1 MDGNSFSLIKYMD
14 LFGTRCTFY
23 SEKMPKLYTIT
34 GGIFTLLSIIVCVLI
49 FVMFSFNDI
58 YRKYP
63 NSTTSF
69 IPSEGYR
76 KIKFGEEKIWIP
88 WRIVDYN
95 NNEFVNHSGLL
106 YPIIYYYSGIKN
118 KTSKDFNLTFTT
130 LDYKLCSE
138 TSMNRKSNLF
148 QITVPLNELY
158 CIDMDDLDMGGSWI
172 SEFINY
178 IQFDIYYCADGI
190 NYNETNSNCTTFK
203 KIIDFVGENNSLKV
217 DIYYPVVQF
226 QPENKTSP
234 VIVIYRNVFYHISR
248 YVHKINR
255 MFLQENVITDDSGW
269 FFENESNNSYW
280 GLTSFNGDTYING
293 NENDLVNE
301 GSNSR
306 AYSFNIYLEPGIIH
320 YKRYY
325 KKIYNIFSEFYP
337 FAYII
342 FLVMK
347 GISKLF
353 KSAETNKKMIELLFE
368 NLREKPNIFEEN
380 LKRLNNKKEKRI
392 NNNENFNKLRNNSL
406 IINKRNEKNNLKGSE
421 KSFDLQKIKNKLN
434 THHSS
439 FSLDKAKYV
448 VNNISF
454 NKQVKND
461 KIRSSSKFYQQH
473 KKSMANNESKMNLVS
488 NNQNL
493 RISFT
498 SEKFKNLKNIQ
509 STNEKNYIKLKLFPY
524 KYYLFSVFIKN
535 MDPSKSCFFS
545 SRFAKIYTFLC
556 QLFDITTNLS
566 FQREFNALKR
576 IFSENSINLIEK
588 TQKIN
593 INSNSFL
600 KEITDCIGEHKFY
613 ILAQGIKKN

>member
-1 MDGNSFSLIKYMD
+1 MENSSTLIKYMD

-23 SEKMPKLYTIT
+23 SDRMPKLYTIT
-34 GGIFTLLSIIVCVLI
+34 GGIFTI
-49 FVMFSFNDI
+49 FSFFLCLLAFLIVSLDDLK
-58 YRKYP
+58 RKFP
-63 NSTTSF
+63 STTTSF
-69 IPSEGYR
+69 ISSEGYR

-95 NNEFVNHSGLL
+95 NNEFINHTGLL
-106 YPIIYYYSGIKN
+106 YPIISYYSGIKYKN
-118 KTSKDFNLTFTT
+118 SKDFNLTKKI
-130 LDYKLCSE
+130 LNYKLCNE
-138 TSMNRKSNLF
+138 TSMIYESNVY
-148 QITVPLNELY
+148 QISIPLNELY
-158 CIDMDDLDMGGSWI
+158 CIDMEDLDMGGSWI
-172 SEFINY
+172 NEFIYY
-178 IQFDIYYCADGI
+178 IKFELYYCENGI
-190 NYNETNSNCTTFK
+190 NYDETNDKCTSFNRIK
-203 KIIDFVGENNSLKV
+203 NFIGKNNSLEIE
-217 DIYYPVVQF
+217 IYYPVVHF
-226 QPENKTSP
+226 QSTNKTFP
-234 VIVIYRNVFYHISR
+234 VIVMYRNYFYHISK
-248 YVHKINR
+248 YANKINR
-255 MFLQENVITDDSGW
+255 IFLQENVLTDDYGW
-269 FFENESNNSYW
+269 IIKKENNNSYW

-392 NNNENFNKLRNNSL
+392 NNKENFNKLRNNSL
-406 IINKRNEKNNLKGSE
+406 IINKRNENNNLKGSE

-556 QLFDITTNLS
+556 QLFDITTYLS

>member
-1 MDGNSFSLIKYMD
+1 MGK
-14 LFGTRCTFY
+14 
-23 SEKMPKLYTIT
+23 
-34 GGIFTLLSIIVCVLI
+34 
-49 FVMFSFNDI
+49 
-58 YRKYP
+58 
-63 NSTTSF
+63 
-69 IPSEGYR
+69 
-76 KIKFGEEKIWIP
+76 
-88 WRIVDYN
+88 
-95 NNEFVNHSGLL
+95 
-106 YPIIYYYSGIKN
+106 
-118 KTSKDFNLTFTT
+118 
-130 LDYKLCSE
+130 
-138 TSMNRKSNLF
+138 KSNIY
-148 QITVPLNELY
+148 QITVPLDELY
-158 CIDMDDLDMGGSWI
+158 CIDMDDIDMGGSWI

-255 MFLQENVITDDSGW
+255 LFLQENVITDDSGW

-293 NENDLVNE
+293 NEKDLLNE

-306 AYSFNIYLEPGIIH
+306 AYSINFYLEPGIIH

-347 GISKLF
+347 SISKLF

-524 KYYLFSVFIKN
+524 KYYLFSIFIKN

-556 QLFDITTNLS
+556 QLFDITTYLS
-566 FQREFNALKR
+566 LQREFNALKK
-576 IFSENSINLIEK
+576 IFSENNINLIEK

-600 KEITDCIGEHKFY
+600 KEITDCIGEQKFY
-613 ILAQGIKKN
+613 ILAQGIKSK

>member
-1 MDGNSFSLIKYMD
+1 M
-14 LFGTRCTFY
+14 
-23 SEKMPKLYTIT
+23 
-34 GGIFTLLSIIVCVLI
+34 
-49 FVMFSFNDI
+49 
-58 YRKYP
+58 
-63 NSTTSF
+63 
-69 IPSEGYR
+69 
-76 KIKFGEEKIWIP
+76 
-88 WRIVDYN
+88 
-95 NNEFVNHSGLL
+95 
-106 YPIIYYYSGIKN
+106 
-118 KTSKDFNLTFTT
+118 
-130 LDYKLCSE
+130 
-138 TSMNRKSNLF
+138 
-148 QITVPLNELY
+148 
-158 CIDMDDLDMGGSWI
+158 
-172 SEFINY
+172 
-178 IQFDIYYCADGI
+178 
-190 NYNETNSNCTTFK
+190 
-203 KIIDFVGENNSLKV
+203 
-217 DIYYPVVQF
+217 
-226 QPENKTSP
+226 
-234 VIVIYRNVFYHISR
+234 
-248 YVHKINR
+248 
-255 MFLQENVITDDSGW
+255 
-269 FFENESNNSYW
+269 
-280 GLTSFNGDTYING
+280 
-293 NENDLVNE
+293 
-301 GSNSR
+301 
-306 AYSFNIYLEPGIIH
+306 
-320 YKRYY
+320 
-325 KKIYNIFSEFYP
+325 
-337 FAYII
+337 
-342 FLVMK
+342 
-347 GISKLF
+347 
-353 KSAETNKKMIELLFE
+353 
-368 NLREKPNIFEEN
+368 
-380 LKRLNNKKEKRI
+380 
-392 NNNENFNKLRNNSL
+392 
-406 IINKRNEKNNLKGSE
+406 KGSE

-509 STNEKNYIKLKLFPY
+509 STNEKNYIKLKLFAY

-556 QLFDITTNLS
+556 QLFDITTYLS

>member
-1 MDGNSFSLIKYMD
+1 MENTIKIIKYLD

-34 GGIFTLLSIIVCVLI
+34 GGIFTILSIFVNLLI
-49 FVMFSFNDI
+49 FAIFSFNDI

-118 KTSKDFNLTFTT
+118 KNSKDFNLTFTT
-130 LDYKLCSE
+130 LNYTLCSE
-138 TSMNRKSNLF
+138 TSMGRKSNIY

-178 IQFDIYYCADGI
+178 IQFDLYYCENGI
-190 NYNETNSNCTTFK
+190 NYDETNSNCTTFK
-203 KIIDFVGENNSLKV
+203 KIIDSVGENNSLEV

-347 GISKLF
+347 SISKLF

-406 IINKRNEKNNLKGSE
+406 IINKKNEKNNLKGSE

-556 QLFDITTNLS
+556 QLFDITTYFS
-566 FQREFNALKR
+566 FQREFNALKK
-576 IFSENSINLIEK
+576 IFSENNINLIEK

-600 KEITDCIGEHKFY
+600 KEITDCIGEQKFY
-613 ILAQGIKKN
+613 ILAQGIKSK